1 MVDRRAQ
8 QEDQV
13 VVIGEELLVEARSQE
28 LKSSFRVF
36 LSEKNLSSKEY
47 GVRIIALR
55 LVECFIKLL
64 VLQCKESTNTFKSST
79 ILRAVLARATAQL
92 FPLFLRLLHLI
103 AADQCD
109 YQVHLYQAPLLS
121 CEVNIILELL
131 SDSFSELVP
140 IEVADDV
147 LHVLLVKAALILLV
161 LRECAHVDLD

>member
-1 MVDRRAQ
+1 VVDRRAQ

-13 VVIGEELLVEARSQE
+13 VVIGEELIVEARSQE

-55 LVECFIKLL
+55 LVESFIKLL
-64 VLQCKESTNTFKSST
+64 VLQCKESTNTFKST
-79 ILRAVLARATAQL
+79 ILRAILARATTQL

-109 YQVHLYQAPLLS
+109 YQVHLYQSPLLS
-121 CEVNIILELL
+121 GKVNIILELL

-140 IEVADDV
+140 IEVSNDV
-147 LHVLLVKAALILLV
+147 LHVLLVKAALILFV

>member
-1 MVDRRAQ
+1 VVDRRAQ

-13 VVIGEELLVEARSQE
+13 VVIGKELLVEARSQE

-55 LVECFIKLL
+55 LVECFIKLF

-92 FPLFLRLLHLI
+92 FPLFLRLLYLV
-103 AADQCD
+103 ATDQCD
-109 YQVHLYQAPLLS
+109 H
-121 CEVNIILELL
+121 
-131 SDSFSELVP
+131 
-140 IEVADDV
+140 
-147 LHVLLVKAALILLV
+147 
-161 LRECAHVDLD
+161 